1 MNIKLIRYSLKI
13 MSIPLFLKPQFI
25 LPLKVVPCQDM
36 NDLRIIPLAVT
47 LTANCILLANIE
59 GHT

>member
-1 MNIKLIRYSLKI
+1 MNINLTIDKDDDDLSFSKY
-13 MSIPLFLKPQFI
+13 QFI
-25 LPLKVVPCQDM
+25 LAWKIVPCQDM

>member
-1 MNIKLIRYSLKI
+1 MMISLFRKY
-13 MSIPLFLKPQFI
+13 QFI
-25 LPLKVVPCQDM
+25 LAWKIVPCQDM